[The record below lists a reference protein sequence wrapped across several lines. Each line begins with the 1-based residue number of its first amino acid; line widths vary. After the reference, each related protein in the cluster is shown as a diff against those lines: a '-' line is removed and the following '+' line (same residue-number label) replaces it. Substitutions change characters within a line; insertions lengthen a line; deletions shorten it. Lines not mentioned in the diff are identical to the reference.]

1 MSRLRMVIAICLL
14 ALLAPVLAQAADSI
28 KSPSSSEEA
37 KAALTRARNLLKG
50 ADKQTDEAKAIL
62 TDLARN
68 SADKLSATDLC
79 HLYVYL
85 GYIEDL
91 AGNRMPAI
99 GWFRKATALDGSK
112 IKGIR
117 DVAQQGLKR
126 PVTRIK
132 HLDKGSGAAASPGKK
147 TFVGKS
153 DGVVERIGKGL
164 VLRNYPQGLS
174 PKRTLSKA
182 ARIENFNILAE
193 AIDRHYSFFTHKRI
207 DWGVVV
213 ERYRPWVEDT
223 ETAGEFYNLM
233 SEFVAELGDFHSSL
247 CNYHDA
253 PSLGRYRPPMAT
265 RRIEGKL
272 VVTAADRNSLVWK
285 RGLRPGS
292 VITRVD
298 GKSVE
303 EKIEEIAPLMRVY
316 SSRRAFIEQAYRSII
331 RGEQGTKVRL
341 TFLTTSGSKRTA
353 TLTRTYNKRRDS
365 FVVPFPVRK
374 GNFIWFGT
382 HPSGCGYIRIF
393 TFKGRAEIAEEF
405 DYALERLK
413 ATPAL
418 IIDVRDNPGGYGTAQ
433 KAIIGRLVSERTM
446 VDIGYTKSG
455 PGHEDFRKSNFYVEP
470 AGKWQYTR
478 PIALLTNAVTGSAAD
493 LFVTRMISTG
503 RPITVGSTTHGNLT
517 GIGFYVQLPCN
528 LVVRVS
534 SGYVCDTSGRII
546 ETNGNQ
552 VQVPAELT
560 IDDVVNGTD
569 SVIERAVEELARTTA
584 PPPDATYALV

>member
-1 MSRLRMVIAICLL
+1 MNRLALIIAICLL
-14 ALLAPVLAQAADSI
+14 ALAAPALAQAAAST
-28 KSPSSSEEA
+28 KSPSSPEEA

-50 ADKQTDEAKAIL
+50 PDKQTDEAKAIL

-68 SADKLSATDLC
+68 SADKLSPTDRC
-79 HLYVYL
+79 YLYVYL

-91 AGNRMPAI
+91 DGNRGAAI
-99 GWFRKATALDGSK
+99 KWFRKATALKGPK
-112 IKGIR
+112 IEGIR
-117 DVAQQGLKR
+117 NVAQQGLRR

-132 HLDKGSGAAASPGKK
+132 HLDEASSTPVSPG
-147 TFVGKS
+147 TKS
-153 DGVVERIGKGL
+153 PAGSRGDGVVERIGKGL
-164 VLRNYPQGLS
+164 VLRNQPQGLF
-174 PKRTLSKA
+174 PKRVLSKA
-182 ARIENFNILAE
+182 DRMESFNILAE
-193 AIDRHYSFFTHKRI
+193 AIDKYYSFFTHKNI
-207 DWGVVV
+207 DWGQVV
-213 ERYRPWVEDT
+213 ERYRPLVENT
-223 ETAGEFYNLM
+223 ETAGDFYNLM
-233 SEFVAELGDFHSSL
+233 SEFVSELGDFHSWL
-247 CNYHDA
+247 CNYHDE

-272 VVTAADRNSLVWK
+272 VVTAVDENSKAWK

-292 VITRVD
+292 VIERVD

-303 EKIEEIAPLMRVY
+303 EKIEEIEPFIRVY
-316 SSRRAFIEQAYRSII
+316 SSRRAFIEQVYRNII
-331 RGEQGTKVRL
+331 CGAQGTKVRL

-353 TLTRTYNKRRDS
+353 TLTRTDTKRRDS
-365 FVVPFPVRK
+365 FIVPFPVRR

-393 TFKGRAEIAEEF
+393 TFKGRGEIAEEF
-405 DYALERLK
+405 DYALEKLK

-418 IIDVRDNPGGYGTAQ
+418 IIDVRENPGGYGTAQ
-433 KAIIGRLVSERTM
+433 AAIIGRLISARTK
-446 VDIGYTKSG
+446 VEIGYTKSG
-455 PGHEDFRKSNFYVEP
+455 PGHEDFTKRDFYVEP

-478 PIALLTNAVTGSAAD
+478 PIALLTDAVTGSAAD
-493 LFVTRMISTG
+493 LFVARMISTG

-517 GIGFYVQLPCN
+517 GKCVFVQLPCN

-534 SGYVCDTSGRII
+534 RGYVCDTSGRII

-569 SVIERAVEELARTTA
+569 SVIERAVEELARTSS
-584 PPPDATYALV
+584 P